1 MRSVRRVCGAGH
13 FLGWADSATGA
24 GAGAEQF
31 RSWKRRGRSGEL
43 EAGGVKFF
51 SKELIPKG
59 GTVVPKNS
67 GPWEQHGG
75 KKGGEPGAAGF

>member
-1 MRSVRRVCGAGH
+1 VPNNA
-13 FLGWADSATGA
+13 
-24 GAGAEQF
+24 

-43 EAGGVKFF
+43 GPSGVQVF

-67 GPWEQHGG
+67 GSWEQRG
-75 KKGGEPGAAGF
+75 KGGRGSTGRKVCPGAINEVRAVWVTDCTAGVGYGR